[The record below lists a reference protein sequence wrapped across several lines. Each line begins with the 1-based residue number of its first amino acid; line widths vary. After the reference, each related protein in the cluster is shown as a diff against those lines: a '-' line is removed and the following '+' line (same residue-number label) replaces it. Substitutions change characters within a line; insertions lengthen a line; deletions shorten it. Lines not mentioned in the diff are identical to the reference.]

1 MSGQVSA
8 PPSEQQARRRGGL
21 THSWLPRGG
30 PAAGRPAAGGPAPR
44 RRSTAASRRT
54 TRTGLLL
61 ISPAL
66 LFVTA
71 FALIPL
77 GFGVYIS
84 LTNWPLVG
92 PYHFIGLSNYTA
104 LVHNSVFLQSIRFT
118 LEYTG
123 IVTVPILV
131 FGYAL
136 AVFVRANRPGSTVFR
151 TMIFLPYIVG
161 LVAESFMA
169 VVELQPDSG
178 TVNFVLAKFGIV
190 KASTAW
196 LVHTGLALTAISV
209 LVIWFASGLTMM
221 LLMAGMQGVPV
232 ELYESARVDGASW
245 WSAERRITIPLM
257 RRSIALS
264 LIISV
269 VYSFLAFNQFFIMTD
284 GGPGTSTE
292 SVVMAIYQTAFAD
305 FNVGLAS
312 AMSIVLI
319 IVVGLI
325 TFIQFRYLQGD
336 AD

>member
-1 MSGQVSA
+1 MATQASA
-8 PPSEQQARRRGGL
+8 PAAERLLRGRGRTAPTAAQRRARKTGL
-21 THSWLPRGG
+21 TLV
-30 PAAGRPAAGGPAPR
+30 
-44 RRSTAASRRT
+44 
-54 TRTGLLL
+54 
-61 ISPAL
+61 SPAL
-66 LFVTA
+66 LFVA
-71 FALIPL
+71 VFALFPL

-92 PYHFIGLSNYTA
+92 AYHFIGLSNYQA
-104 LVHNSVFLQSIRFT
+104 LVHNSVFLQSILFT
-118 LEYTG
+118 LKYTA
-123 IVTVPILV
+123 IVTIPILV
-131 FGYAL
+131 VGYAL

-151 TMIFLPYIVG
+151 TMIFVPYIVG

-178 TVNFVLAKFGIV
+178 TANVVLAKLGIV
-190 KASTAW
+190 QASTAW

-221 LLMAGMQGVPV
+221 LLMAGMQGIPV

-245 WSAERRITIPLM
+245 WRTERSVTLPLL

-269 VYSFLAFNQFFIMTD
+269 VGSFLAFNQFFIMTD
-284 GGPGTSTE
+284 GGPGTST
-292 SVVMAIYQTAFAD
+292 VPTVMAIYNTAFAD

-319 IVVGLI
+319 VVVGLI
-325 TFIQFRYLQGD
+325 TFVQFRYLQGD

>member
-8 PPSEQQARRRGGL
+8 PPSERSSRRRGGL
-21 THSWLPRGG
+21 THSWLPRGA
-30 PAAGRPAAGGPAPR
+30 PTAGRPAAGGPAPR

-54 TRTGLLL
+54 TRTGLAL

-66 LFVTA
+66 AFVIA

-92 PYHFIGLSNYTA
+92 AYHFIGLANYTA
-104 LVHNSVFLQSIRFT
+104 LIHNSVFLQSIRFT
-118 LEYTG
+118 LEYTA
-123 IVTVPILV
+123 IVTLPILI

-257 RRSIALS
+257 RRSIALA

-312 AMSIVLI
+312 AMSVVLI
-319 IVVGLI
+319 VVVGLI
-325 TFIQFRYLQGD
+325 TFVQFRFLQGEGD
-336 AD
+336 

>member
-8 PPSEQQARRRGGL
+8 PPSEQKARRRGGL

-44 RRSTAASRRT
+44 RSTAASRRT
-54 TRTGLLL
+54 ARTGLLL

-92 PYHFIGLSNYTA
+92 PYHLIGLANYTA

-118 LEYTG
+118 LEYTA
-123 IVTVPILV
+123 IVTLPILI

-245 WSAERRITIPLM
+245 WSAERRITIPLL

-325 TFIQFRYLQGD
+325 TFLQFRYLQGD